1 MIMTLHTDTVPGV
14 CESRNLRS
22 TPSSDAKPRG
32 SVPAAL
38 ATWLSN
44 HDFPNAHS
52 RGIEGRTP
60 LMLAALHGDDGL
72 VEALIAHGVRIDALD
87 DSGNHALWY
96 ACLGGAPA
104 PILRLINEG
113 AEIDHA
119 NDDDITCLMQAA
131 ASGRV
136 ELMQLL
142 LAHGASEGLYAPDGR
157 NALDMAAERGFE
169 LLRVSR
175 RLGGE
180 TKASPGAPRR
190 QHADP
195 LRGEIEAHIAGE
207 KAA

>member
-1 MIMTLHTDTVPGV
+1 MSLHTDTVPFV
-14 CESRNLRS
+14 RESGNRRP
-22 TPSSDAKPRG
+22 TPSSDAKPLG
-32 SVPAAL
+32 GVPAAL

-44 HDFPNAHS
+44 HDFPDAHS
-52 RGIEGRTP
+52 RGLEGTTP

-72 VEALIAHGVRIDALD
+72 VEALLAHGVRVDALD
-87 DSGNHALWY
+87 DTGNQALWY

-175 RLGGE
+175 RLGGG
-180 TKASPGAPRR
+180 TKDAPRAPER
-190 QHADP
+190 QRADP
-195 LRGEIEAHIAGE
+195 QRGAISAHMAGD